1 MEFQAAS
8 KLKTEELFVISPFI
22 KLRSVKR
29 LTAGKKKIQVLT
41 RFALSDL
48 FEGVSDLSALRYLLK
63 LGAEIR
69 GIKYLH
75 SKLYLFGQ
83 QRAILTSA
91 NLTDAALTRNHEL
104 GIVTDKASEIES
116 CRNYFDRLWQGG
128 RSHVCSLQMLRKWGS
143 ELGMAKKKDRKF
155 ARPISLRDYG
165 ADLGFLP
172 DPPLVSTA
180 PTISTQAFI
189 KFFGTGD
196 RRAQRDMLIFD
207 EIAGSESHWSLSY
220 PGSKRPR
227 QVQTGDVM
235 FIGRMVRSPS
245 DTMIYGRAV
254 AYRYEPGRDDAS
266 SADKKRRSWK
276 KEWSRYI
283 RVRDPEFID
292 GPLSNGI
299 SLNELMTEFKA
310 KSFASTEA
318 NQRAGSGNTNP
329 RHSLKSKAQIRLSAR
344 AANWLN
350 AKFNLALAEQGR
362 IPITRLEHL
371 YWPTYRVRRTA
382 AFEKTHA
389 KMKWGRVSTPK
400 ALTRSL
406 PARSPSPLGSCNL
419 CRSTLVGSIRE
430 HGI

>member
-1 MEFQAAS
+1 MNGAPAQDVNDFRLIDRGWIGEFQAAS
-8 KLKTEELFVISPFI
+8 KLKTDELIIISPFI
-22 KLRSVKR
+22 KLPSVKR

-48 FEGVSDLSALRYLLK
+48 FEGVSDLSALQYLLD

-75 SKLYLFGQ
+75 SKLYLFGE

-104 GIVTDKASEIES
+104 GIVTAKASEIDA
-116 CRNYFDRLWQGG
+116 CRNYFEKLWQGA
-128 RSHVCSLQMLRKWGS
+128 RSHVCSLQMLRKWRS
-143 ELGMAKKKDRKF
+143 ELGIAKKKDRKF
-155 ARPISLRDYG
+155 ARPISLKDYG

-172 DPPLVSTA
+172 DPPLISTA
-180 PTISTQAFI
+180 PGISIQAFV

-196 RRAQRDMLIFD
+196 TRAQRDMLIFD

-220 PGSKRPR
+220 LASKRPR

-254 AYRYEPGRDDAS
+254 AYRYEAVRDDAS

-299 SLNELMTEFKA
+299 SLTGLMTELGA
-310 KSFASTEA
+310 ESFASTEA
-318 NQRAGSGNTNP
+318 NQKAGIGNTDP
-329 RHSLKSKAQIRLSAR
+329 RQSLRSKAHIRLSSKG
-344 AANWLN
+344 ANWLN
-350 AKFNLALAEQGR
+350 AKFDVALTEHGHIALN
-362 IPITRLEHL
+362 RLEGL
-371 YWPTYRVRRTA
+371 YWP
-382 AFEKTHA
+382 E
-389 KMKWGRVSTPK
+389 
-400 ALTRSL
+400 L
-406 PARSPSPLGSCNL
+406 PPSA
-419 CRSTLVGSIRE
+419 
-430 HGI
+430 